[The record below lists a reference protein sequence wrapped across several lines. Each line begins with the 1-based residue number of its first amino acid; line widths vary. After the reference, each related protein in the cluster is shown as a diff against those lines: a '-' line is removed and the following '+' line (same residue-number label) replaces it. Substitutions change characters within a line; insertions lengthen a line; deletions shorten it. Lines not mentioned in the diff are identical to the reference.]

1 MTLSVDSVKSGI
13 GIGRVSKASAS
24 KPVLAPH
31 APKTLPLTENIERL
45 PRVLSD
51 TRYIRPV
58 RRLGVSHVAS

>member
-1 MTLSVDSVKSGI
+1 MALSVDSVKSGI

-24 KPVLAPH
+24 KPVPAPH
-31 APKTLPLTENIERL
+31 APKTLPLTENMEGL

-51 TRYIRPV
+51 TCYIPPI